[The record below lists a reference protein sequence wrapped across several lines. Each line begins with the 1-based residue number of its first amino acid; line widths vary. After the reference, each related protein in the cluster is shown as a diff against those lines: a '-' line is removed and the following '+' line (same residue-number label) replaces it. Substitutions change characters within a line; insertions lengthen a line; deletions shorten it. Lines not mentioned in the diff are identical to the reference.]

1 MLKHAS
7 IQLDAMVKKFYEKG
21 GEKGKKDV
29 ERVRAKSIRNNQEL
43 YEFKK
48 KYSICVKSNLEKL
61 GIEVD
66 NKFNKLLKNNNKKI
80 E

>member
-7 IQLDAMVKKFYEKG
+7 IQLDAMVTKFYEKG

-29 ERVRAKSIRNNQEL
+29 KRVRAKSIRNNQEL

-48 KYSICVKSNLEKL
+48 KYWN
-61 GIEVD
+61 
-66 NKFNKLLKNNNKKI
+66 
-80 E
+80 